1 MATLKD
7 QIIVNSMSIEEL
19 ESRIVAIESEI
30 VVINTKLNNT
40 IDASDLYYSKDYID
54 NFCGKP

>member
-1 MATLKD
+1 
-7 QIIVNSMSIEEL
+7 MSIEDL
-19 ESRIVAIESEI
+19 EARIITIENEI
-30 VVINTKLNNT
+30 VVINEKLSNT